1 MKKLIKKAA
10 IGMVAFFVVAAS
22 GPVFA
27 AVGDQGVDWSVYN
40 GNYGKAGLP
49 TDKFVISQIGG
60 HNKNGIYWQS
70 TYPTQVQ
77 SAIAQGKRAHTYI
90 WWEDVTDY
98 NTAKIVMDT
107 MLAKIQTPKG
117 SIVSLDAEFGMQSTD
132 VTMWALKYIKNHGY
146 TPLLYGYKSYLTDNF
161 YLDKIAK
168 SYGLWMAGYGWNTIK
183 SAPDYNDFPSY
194 DNIQIWQF
202 TSNYVN
208 GELDG
213 NVDLTGITDKG
224 YEDGNAIKPDTDTP
238 ATDDGKDAN
247 EVTPS
252 EIQEGM
258 TVTIKFSATNY
269 STGQAIPKW
278 VKENSYKVLQK
289 SGNKVLLDNIMSWV
303 AASDV
308 QALDTGGSN
317 STGNTQTHIVQSG
330 ETLSGIASNWGTN
343 WQELARQN
351 SLSNPNMIYT
361 GQVIRFSGGQS
372 GSTSRTY
379 TVRSGDNLSSI
390 AYRLGTSVQ
399 SLVSM
404 NGISNPNLIYAG
416 QNLNY

>member
-1 MKKLIKKAA
+1 MKKVIKKAA
-10 IGMVAFFVVAAS
+10 IVMVAFFVVAAS

-40 GNYGKAGLP
+40 HTYGKSGLP

-60 HNKNGIYWQS
+60 HNKYGIYWQS

-77 SAIAQGKRAHTYI
+77 SSIAQGKRAHTYI
-90 WWEDVTDY
+90 WWEDVIDY
-98 NTAKIVMDT
+98 STAKTVMDT

-117 SIVSLDAEFGMQSTD
+117 SIVALDAEFGMQSTD
-132 VTMWALKYIKNHGY
+132 VTMWALKYIKDQGY

-161 YLDKIAK
+161 FLDKIAK

-183 SAPDYNDFPSY
+183 SAPDYSDFPSY

-224 YEDGNAIKPDTDTP
+224 YEGGNATKPDTETP

-289 SGNKVLLDNIMSWV
+289 SGNKVLLGNIMSWV

-308 QALDTGGSN
+308 QALDTGGSS
-317 STGNTQTHIVQSG
+317 STGKTQIHIVQSG
-330 ETLSGIASNWGTN
+330 DTLSGIASNWGTN

-351 SLSNPNMIYT
+351 SLSNPNIIYS
-361 GQVIRFSGGQS
+361 GQVIRFTGGQS
-372 GSTSRTY
+372 GATSRFY

-390 AYRLGTSVQ
+390 ARRLGTSVQ
-399 SLVSM
+399 SLFSM
-404 NGISNPNLIYAG
+404 NGVSNPNLIYVG
-416 QNLNY
+416 QTLQY